1 MISSPACTYPV
12 PMILNLPW
20 PQSVNISMIAKRVS
34 LSSSKTLHEGYR
46 SRDVSAKQRPDHKH
60 RADGH
65 SVISVGVD
73 HTVETGDAAF
83 RVGDQRIVR
92 RVPLSLR
99 DILGPLA
106 VGVSSESTLRPMIL

>member
-46 SRDVSAKQRPDHKH
+46 SRDVSAKQLHLLCGQMLQHCLIHLLEVRFLFFNSF
-60 RADGH
+60 R
-65 SVISVGVD
+65 
-73 HTVETGDAAF
+73 TVEGLTCNTRAVSRMPLAF
-83 RVGDQRIVR
+83 RAISTICRLMSGDC
-92 RVPLSLR
+92 P
-99 DILGPLA
+99 
-106 VGVSSESTLRPMIL
+106 